1 MPRAVNPSPPHPAD
15 ELPRV
20 GVRSLCAFAAR
31 AGDLDHRFT
40 PAPSA
45 LAGIEGHARVTSRR
59 AAPYQRER
67 ALAAACGGLWL
78 QGRADGY
85 DPSARRIEEI
95 KTHRGDPGLIG
106 DNQRALHWAQ
116 AKVYGWLLCEAESLE
131 AIEVALVYF
140 DIDSARETVLTQP
153 CTRDALAMHT
163 LALCERYASWAS
175 QEQQHRRVRDAALA
189 QLPFPF
195 EGYRAGQR
203 ELTEAVFRAQR
214 AGRHLLAQAP
224 TGIGKT
230 AATLFGALRAMPL
243 NQSDQLLVLTP
254 KGTTRAVA
262 LDGLRG
268 LGARPLRVL
277 ERMAREKA
285 CEHPDKACHGE
296 SCPLARGFY
305 DRLPGARAA
314 AVQRGLLDRETLRE
328 VALAHGICPY
338 YLAQEMQRWA
348 DVVVGDVNH
357 WFDLNA
363 QAWAMAQTEGW
374 RTQLLIDEAHNLV
387 ERARAMYSAELDP
400 MRFAAWRAQAPRAL
414 AASMNSVHRAWG
426 ALARDRA
433 GDTVLADALPE
444 AFVSTLRRHVSAL
457 GDFMAQHPGTG
468 VALQSWLF
476 EAVHFLRVADR
487 FGAHSVFER
496 GPGVT
501 PRRGR
506 PRPRLALRCLLPAE
520 LLRPRWA
527 GAHAATLFSAT
538 LAPMEHTQRLLG
550 LDERAAQIDVP
561 SPFSTGQ
568 LSVRIAHGLST
579 RWAERERT
587 LPRLVDELVA
597 HVRATPGNHLAFFS
611 SFDYLEQARNAF
623 QAALPGWPVWTQS
636 RAMDEAARAAFLA
649 RFAPGGHGLGFAVL
663 GGVFAEGIDLPGD
676 RLVGVS
682 VATLGLPPPEPLT
695 ELLRTRLQ
703 RSGSDGW
710 ADAYLYPG
718 LHKVVQAAG
727 RLIRTPQ
734 DRGSLL
740 LLDGRFARAEVRA
753 LLPAWWHIEGDPHPG
768 VQAAGAGAK

>member
-1 MPRAVNPSPPHPAD
+1 MPRAVTTTLPTADD

-45 LAGIEGHARVTSRR
+45 LAGIEGHATVTARR
-59 AAPYQRER
+59 PAHYQRER
-67 ALAAACGGLWL
+67 SLAGACAGLWL

-85 DPSARRIEEI
+85 DPSAGRIEEI
-95 KTHRGDPGLIG
+95 KTHRGDPALIA

-116 AKVYGWLLCEAESLE
+116 AKVYGWLLCEAESLD

-140 DIDSARETVLTQP
+140 DIDSARETVLTQS
-153 CTRDALAMHT
+153 CTRDALASHT
-163 LALCERYASWAS
+163 LALCERYVAWAR
-175 QEQQHRRVRDAALA
+175 QEQRHRRARDTALA

-243 NQSDQLLVLTP
+243 QASDQLLVLTP

-268 LGARPLRVL
+268 LNAQPLRVL
-277 ERMAREKA
+277 ERIAREKA
-285 CEHPDKACHGE
+285 CEHPDRACHGE
-296 SCPLARGFY
+296 DCSLARGFY
-305 DRLPGARAA
+305 DRVACARAE
-314 AVQRGLLDRETLRE
+314 AVQRRFLDHGALRE
-328 VALAHGICPY
+328 IALAHGICPY

-363 QAWAMAQTEGW
+363 QAWAMAQAEGW
-374 RTQLLIDEAHNLV
+374 RVQLLIDEAHNLV
-387 ERARAMYSAELDP
+387 ERARTMYSTELDP
-400 MRFAAWRAQAPRAL
+400 IRFAAWRAQAPHAL
-414 AASMNSVHRAWG
+414 AATMNAVHRAWG
-426 ALARDRA
+426 ALARDWP
-433 GDTVLADALPE
+433 GDTAISDTLPGE
-444 AFVSTLRRHVSAL
+444 FVHTLRRHVSVL
-457 GDFMAQHPGTG
+457 GDFLAQHPKAG
-468 VALQSWLF
+468 VALQPWLF
-476 EAVHFLRVADR
+476 EALHFLRVADR

-496 GPGVT
+496 SPGVA

-506 PRPRLALRCLLPAE
+506 PRPHLALRCLLPAD

-538 LAPMEHTQRLLG
+538 LAPMAHAQRLLG
-550 LDERAAQIDVP
+550 LDERVAQIDVP
-561 SPFSTGQ
+561 SPFSAAQ

-579 RWAERERT
+579 RWTDRART

-597 HVRATPGNHLAFFS
+597 HVRATPGKHLAFFS
-611 SFDYLEQARNAF
+611 SFDYLEQALTAF
-623 QAALPGWPVWTQS
+623 QAAAPDVPVWAQARS
-636 RAMDEAARAAFLA
+636 MDEAARAAFLA
-649 RFAPGGHGLGFAVL
+649 RFTPGDTGLGFAVL
-663 GGVFAEGIDLPGD
+663 GGVFAEGIDLPGE

-682 VATLGLPPPEPLT
+682 VATLGLPPPDPLT
-695 ELLRTRLQ
+695 ETLRERLEQ
-703 RSGSDGW
+703 AGGAGW
-710 ADAYLYPG
+710 RDAYLIPG
-718 LHKVVQAAG
+718 VHKVVQAAG
-727 RLIRTPQ
+727 RLIRTPE
-734 DRGSLL
+734 DRGALL
-740 LLDGRFARAEVRA
+740 LLDRRFADPEVRA
-753 LLPAWWHIEGDPHPG
+753 LLPAWWGLG
-768 VQAAGAGAK
+768 